1 VFVALSWSKHPAP
14 QTFEEAADK
23 MWKTSESWRQWI
35 NIGDFPDHPWRPTLQ
50 CADAQGLTISTG
62 QFCCSRN
69 TATGTTLRLGTRL
82 TFALWAS
89 TR

>member
-35 NIGDFPDHPWRPTLQ
+35 NIGDFP
-50 CADAQGLTISTG
+50 TIRG
-62 QFCCSRN
+62 GRICS
-69 TATGTTLRLGTRL
+69 A
-82 TFALWAS
+82 AH
-89 TR
+89 